1 MPNYKQKQMAQEW
14 TGKTFGNGWM
24 HRHLVTMLKIVDI
37 RILYVFSAIFIV
49 PVCLAVRPSRGII
62 YRYFRQRHGYGRLRS
77 AWKTY
82 TNHCLFAQVVLDKFA
97 MYAGRRFR
105 TKLVGYENFLRLAAQ
120 PEGFIQLS
128 AHVGNYEIAGYTLV
142 AETKT
147 FNALVYAGEKAT
159 VMDNRSKIF
168 ERNNLRMIAIRPDM
182 SHLFEIDSALR
193 RGETVSMPAD
203 RINGSPKYIE
213 LDLLGAKAR
222 FPKGPFSVATMRG
235 LDVLAVNTMKTS
247 TLEYTVCV
255 TPLHYDKTALRA
267 RQTEEL
273 AAAYVAELE
282 SIMRRYPAQWYNY
295 FDFWAK

>member
-1 MPNYKQKQMAQEW
+1 
-14 TGKTFGNGWM
+14 
-24 HRHLVTMLKIVDI
+24 MLKIVDI

-142 AETKT
+142 YNSHGLKI
-147 FNALVYAGEKAT
+147 KAH
-159 VMDNRSKIF
+159 RPF
-168 ERNNLRMIAIRPDM
+168 EGI
-182 SHLFEIDSALR
+182 
-193 RGETVSMPAD
+193 
-203 RINGSPKYIE
+203 
-213 LDLLGAKAR
+213 AKAIDENADIESEAEQVES
-222 FPKGPFSVATMRG
+222 FPRRRYIADCDDGVRLRKRIEA
-235 LDVLAVNTMKTS
+235 
-247 TLEYTVCV
+247 LE
-255 TPLHYDKTALRA
+255 AL
-267 RQTEEL
+267 L
-273 AAAYVAELE
+273 AAFRSGE
-282 SIMRRYPAQWYNY
+282 I
-295 FDFWAK
+295 